1 MVEIITIGDE
11 LLIGQVVDTNSAWMA
26 AELNKNGFR
35 VNQITSVSDNEQHI
49 IEAINNAFSRTQVV
63 LLTGGLGPT
72 KDDITKYTLCKYFDA
87 QLVFNQAVHDNIFR
101 LFSHRF
107 RVMNELTLS
116 QSMVPDKAIIIQN
129 KNGTAPI
136 TWFNHADKVLVSM
149 PGVPYEMMAV
159 MEEVISMLREKFSHP
174 TILHYT
180 FIVVGHPESELAIL
194 LADWENNLPDYI
206 KLAYL
211 PNENIV
217 KLRLSGSLP
226 DEKIL
231 KASMDGQAKQLH
243 ELIGKSI
250 VADED
255 LALEVIV
262 GKLLKEK
269 GLQLAVAESCTGG
282 NIAHLITSVAGSSAY
297 FKGGVVAY
305 SNEVKQNLLRVS
317 SENLQKYGAVSEQ
330 VVRQM
335 AQGALLALG
344 ADVAIATSGIAGPDG
359 GTTEKPVGLVW
370 ISVCSKDKNITRSY
384 QYSAFR
390 DRNISRASIT
400 ALVLLK
406 ELIASL

>member
-35 VNQITSVSDNEQHI
+35 IKQITSVSDDQQHI
-49 IEAINNAFSRTQVV
+49 IEAINNAFTRAQIV

-72 KDDITKYTLCKYFDA
+72 KDDITKHTLCKYFDA

-107 RVMNELTLS
+107 RVMNELTMS
-116 QSMVPDKAIIIQN
+116 QAMVPNKAIILQN

-136 TWFNHADKVLVSM
+136 TWFNHEDKVLVSL
-149 PGVPYEMMAV
+149 PGVPYEMKAA
-159 MEEVISMLREKFSHP
+159 MEEVIPMLREKFCHL
-174 TILHYT
+174 TILHRT
-180 FIVVGHPESELAIL
+180 FIVVGLPESALAIL
-194 LADWENNLPDYI
+194 LADWENNLPEYI

-226 DEKIL
+226 DENML
-231 KASMDGQAKQLH
+231 KTSMDIQAQQLH
-243 ELIGKSI
+243 ELLGKSI

-255 LALEVIV
+255 LPLEVIV

-269 GLQLAVAESCTGG
+269 GLQLAIAESCTGG

-305 SNEVKQNLLRVS
+305 SNEIKQNLLRVS
-317 SENLQKYGAVSEQ
+317 SEDLQQYGAVSEQ

-335 AQGALLALG
+335 AEGALLALG

-359 GTTEKPVGLVW
+359 GTEEKPVGLVC

-406 ELIASL
+406 ELIALL